1 MFDNV
6 GLHHVPRAFNILRIN
21 CILQNKIF
29 KRLRSFLSVCRVE
42 QLQVMISAACCCKCC
57 MHCTTVRQGRD
68 TGDTVICS
76 YRKILQFTIGDIVI
90 IHGWTNGFS
99 PVKRYTL
106 PDGLKKCQTTGPADI
121 KQGQD
126 HINQSSS
133 LDRQS
138 RIRVDQIAQI
148 KVNLS

>member
-1 MFDNV
+1 MLHA
-6 GLHHVPRAFNILRIN
+6 LHHSETR
-21 CILQNKIF
+21 KGT
-29 KRLRSFLSVCRVE
+29 S
-42 QLQVMISAACCCKCC
+42 
-57 MHCTTVRQGRD
+57 
-68 TGDTVICS
+68 DTVIAIDPIVHHC
-76 YRKILQFTIGDIVI
+76 IGDIVI

-138 RIRVDQIAQI
+138 RIRVD
-148 KVNLS
+148 

>member
-1 MFDNV
+1 M
-6 GLHHVPRAFNILRIN
+6 
-21 CILQNKIF
+21 
-29 KRLRSFLSVCRVE
+29 CRVE

-68 TGDTVICS
+68 TGDTVIAIDPIVHHC
-76 YRKILQFTIGDIVI
+76 IGDIVI

-121 KQGQD
+121 KQE
-126 HINQSSS
+126 
-133 LDRQS
+133 
-138 RIRVDQIAQI
+138 
-148 KVNLS
+148 